1 LNGLWSD
8 RLIEIL
14 APNAPELHF
23 GQELLH
29 GDLQRMEYDL
39 DDRYTLTL
47 KIKDDT
53 EFQRGLIVKLKPR
66 KFPVWS
72 CVH

>member
-1 LNGLWSD
+1 
-8 RLIEIL
+8 
-14 APNAPELHF
+14 
-23 GQELLH
+23 LLH